1 MNVKNIKSFVE
12 FYESL
17 GVSTFL
23 THSQRSQSFQK
34 NLSVQK
40 KGNFSLKKN
49 NNDEKSNNLKILK
62 KKIEHSECNLKD
74 IASNLV
80 FSDGNYNSKI
90 MVIGEAPGAEEDKIG
105 KPFVGEAG
113 KLLDKMFSYIFLNR
127 EKNFYLTNI
136 VFWRP
141 PGNRVP
147 NNQEIEICLP
157 FVKEHIKIINPKLLI
172 LLGNI
177 ATRSLLQINEGI
189 TKIRGK
195 KFFYLDKQNNMKIE
209 VVPIFHPAYLLR
221 NPIEKKHVWEDL
233 KKIYMIIK
241 KNKIC

>member
-1 MNVKNIKSFVE
+1 MLVKQVNFLIKCLVIF
-12 FYESL
+12 
-17 GVSTFL
+17 FL
-23 THSQRSQSFQK
+23 IE
-34 NLSVQK
+34 K
-40 KGNFSLKKN
+40 KT
-49 NNDEKSNNLKILK
+49 
-62 KKIEHSECNLKD
+62 
-74 IASNLV
+74 
-80 FSDGNYNSKI
+80 
-90 MVIGEAPGAEEDKIG
+90 
-105 KPFVGEAG
+105 
-113 KLLDKMFSYIFLNR
+113 
-127 EKNFYLTNI
+127 FYLTNI

-195 KFFYLDKQNNMKIE
+195 NFFYLDKQNNMKIE

>member
-1 MNVKNIKSFVE
+1 
-12 FYESL
+12 
-17 GVSTFL
+17 
-23 THSQRSQSFQK
+23 
-34 NLSVQK
+34 
-40 KGNFSLKKN
+40 
-49 NNDEKSNNLKILK
+49 
-62 KKIEHSECNLKD
+62 
-74 IASNLV
+74 
-80 FSDGNYNSKI
+80 

-141 PGNRVP
+141 PGNRIP

-157 FVKEHIKIINPKLLI
+157 FVKEHIKIINPQLLI

-195 KFFYLDKQNNMKIE
+195 K
-209 VVPIFHPAYLLR
+209 IFLFR
-221 NPIEKKHVWEDL
+221 QTK
-233 KKIYMIIK
+233 
-241 KNKIC
+241 